1 MKTIII
7 RIILII
13 LLIINCATIFKFSS
27 EVADDSNNRSG
38 RVVSFIVDTL
48 PGLKEKNE
56 QEKEYIKGEILTQI
70 VRKTAHFSIYASM
83 GMITVCFALTYK
95 GTYYQKSLCSI
106 LFCICYSISD
116 EIHQLF
122 VQGRSCEFRD
132 ICIDTLGVIV
142 GILIIYAVYK
152 IYRIKKEKKQK
163 EQKQI
168 TKDTKILFISS
179 TGGHFS
185 ELMQLKPIM
194 DKCNYHIVTEKKKQ
208 NIKLKDNFGKKIDFL
223 VYETKKKPL
232 KYIFVLLINSIISF
246 CIYLKFRPQ
255 VVITT
260 GTHTAG
266 PMCCIARLL
275 GSKVIYIETYAN
287 RMSKTSAGKLLYYVA
302 NEFIVQW
309 EEMKKLYPKARY
321 FGGIY

>member
-13 LLIINCATIFKFSS
+13 LLIVNCATIFKFSS

-38 RVVSFIVDTL
+38 RVVSFIADIL
-48 PGLKEKNE
+48 PGIKEKPE
-56 QEKEYIKGEILTQI
+56 AEREYFKSEVLTPI

-83 GMITVCFALTYK
+83 GVITICFALTFK

-106 LFCICYSISD
+106 LFCLCYSISD
-116 EIHQLF
+116 EIHQHF
-122 VQGRSCEFRD
+122 VPGRSMEFRD
-132 ICIDTLGVIV
+132 VCIDILGTLI
-142 GILIIYAVYK
+142 GILVIYIIYK
-152 IYRIKKEKKQK
+152 IYRKVKDKDK
-163 EQKQI
+163 EQKDI
-168 TKDTKILFISS
+168 NKDTKILFISS

-194 DKCNYHIVTEKKKQ
+194 EKCTYHLVTEKKKQ
-208 NIKLKDNFGKKIDFL
+208 NKALKDKYGKKINFL
-223 VYETKKKPL
+223 IYETKKNPI
-232 KYIFVLLINSIISF
+232 KYFFVLIANSFISLT
-246 CIYLKFRPQ
+246 IYLRFRPQ

-287 RMSKTSAGKLLYYVA
+287 RISKTSAGKLLYYVA
-302 NEFIVQW
+302 NVFIVQW
-309 EEMKKLYPKARY
+309 EEMKKLYPKAKF

>member
-13 LLIINCATIFKFSS
+13 LIILNCATIFKFSS
-27 EVADDSNNRSG
+27 EVSDESNGRSG
-38 RVVSFIVDTL
+38 RVVSFIVEIL
-48 PGLKEKNE
+48 PGLKEKSE
-56 QEKEYIKGEILTQI
+56 QEKEQIKGEILTPI
-70 VRKTAHFSIYASM
+70 VRKTAHFSIYAAM
-83 GMITVCFALTYK
+83 GMLTVCLALTYK
-95 GTYYQKSLCSI
+95 GTYYQKSLCS
-106 LFCICYSISD
+106 LLYCLCYSISD

-122 VQGRSCEFRD
+122 VSGRSGQFGDVCL
-132 ICIDTLGVIV
+132 DTFGAFV
-142 GILIIYAVYK
+142 GIMVIYIIYK
-152 IYRIKKEKKQK
+152 IYKKVKQK
-163 EQKQI
+163 NKEEKHI
-168 TKDTKILFISS
+168 SKDTKILFISS

-194 DKCNYHIVTEKKKQ
+194 DKCTYHVVTEKTKQ
-208 NIKLKDNFGKKIDFL
+208 NYKLKEKFGKKINFL

-232 KYIFVLLINSIISF
+232 KYAFVLLANSFISLF
-246 CIYLKFRPQ
+246 IYLKFRPQ
-255 VVITT
+255 VIITT

-266 PMCCIARLL
+266 PMCCIARIL

-309 EEMKKLYPKARY
+309 KEMKKLYPKAKF

>member
-1 MKTIII
+1 MKKIIL
-7 RIILII
+7 RILLVILII
-13 LLIINCATIFKFSS
+13 LNCAIIFKFSS
-27 EVADDSNNRSG
+27 EVSDDSNQRSG
-38 RVVSFIVDTL
+38 RIVGLLVDII
-48 PGLKEKNE
+48 PGIKDKDQ
-56 QEKEYIKGEILTQI
+56 QEKEYIKEEILTPI

-83 GMITVCFALTYK
+83 GVLTICFALTYK
-95 GTYYQKSLCSI
+95 GTYYQKSLCSL
-106 LFCICYSISD
+106 LFCISYSISD

-122 VQGRSCEFRD
+122 VSGRTGQVKDVF
-132 ICIDTLGVIV
+132 IDTLGALT
-142 GILIIYAVYK
+142 GILVIYI
-152 IYRIKKEKKQK
+152 IYRIVKKIKQK
-163 EQKQI
+163 NKEEKHI

-194 DKCNYHIVTEKKKQ
+194 EKCTFHLVTEKTKQ
-208 NIKLKDNFGKKIDFL
+208 NTKLKDKYGKNIDFL

-232 KYIFVLLINSIISF
+232 KYAFVLLANSFISLF
-246 CIYLKFRPQ
+246 IYLKFRPQ

-266 PMCCIARLL
+266 PMCCIARIL

-287 RMSKTSAGKLLYYVA
+287 RISKTSAGKLLYYVA
-302 NEFIVQW
+302 NDFIVQW
-309 EEMKKLYPKARY
+309 EEMKKLYPKAKY